1 MTSSIR
7 RRLSRFVNK
16 RVKIQHT
23 GDKIKGD
30 DEHSGSVCY
39 VRNVPYVPTASYQI
53 NEEIPT
59 VCYVI
64 GSIQR
69 QDLRQYDSREPSPLA

>member
-1 MTSSIR
+1 MFNYKHS
-7 RRLSRFVNK
+7 
-16 RVKIQHT
+16 
-23 GDKIKGD
+23 GDKIKGG

-39 VRNVPYVPTASYQI
+39 VRNVSYVPTTSYQI

-64 GSIQR
+64 GSVHYKR
-69 QDLRQYDSREPSPLA
+69 QDLHHHDSREPSPLA